1 MKWASVGLGSKRTV
15 PMSAAPTRGRR
26 PTAHQFRASPAL
38 IAAEREFRDLASAWR
53 PNGTDPRTLAISM
66 LRSATF
72 GPPKQARD
80 KSRSIVHSGGRH
92 GRRAGRLRFAGD
104 HGLRGDDQIRDRR
117 GILQCR
123 AYDLGRVDD
132 AGLTM
137 SSFATMIPFLRYAAF
152 VAGLCSLRFCAR
164 LTFDHAENV
173 RFLENEPLFAV
184 DQPTCR
190 TARGRRL

>member
-15 PMSAAPTRGRR
+15 PMSAAPTRPRR

-72 GPPKQARD
+72 GPPNATD

-92 GRRAGRLRFAGD
+92 GRRARRLRFAGD
-104 HGLRGDDQIRDRR
+104 PGLCRDDQIRDRR
-117 GILQCR
+117 GVLQCR
-123 AYDLGRVDD
+123 AYQL
-132 AGLTM
+132 
-137 SSFATMIPFLRYAAF
+137 
-152 VAGLCSLRFCAR
+152 
-164 LTFDHAENV
+164 
-173 RFLENEPLFAV
+173 
-184 DQPTCR
+184 
-190 TARGRRL
+190 